1 MPSVTARCSP
11 CSAFPRRSSPH
22 PLPASRSPPAPSAL
36 STPPRHRP
44 TSPSPSLR
52 EQATPGSPSATDQCS
67 NPGECECPAKLRAP
81 RRRILGERSPRQLA
95 SPRPPQKPPGTPPAQ
110 KKPKPVT
117 LACSDGIAVTASKHA
132 GGRPTKYDPA
142 YCDLAVDLGRA
153 GKSGEGIACHIGV
166 VYPAV
171 LNWQKEHP
179 EFLEAMTLAKQL
191 ELLWW
196 GNAGQEHLTTTGFS
210 ASAWSRSMAARF
222 PNKWREKTQVDH
234 GVSNELAALL
244 GDLDGHGASIV

>member
-1 MPSVTARCSP
+1 MPRKTQSAKAAYSGGAKPKTARKP
-11 CSAFPRRSSPH
+11 KAPAKAARK
-22 PLPASRSPPAPSAL
+22 PAS
-36 STPPRHRP
+36 
-44 TSPSPSLR
+44 
-52 EQATPGSPSATDQCS
+52 
-67 NPGECECPAKLRAP
+67 AKKA
-81 RRRILGERSPRQLA
+81 
-95 SPRPPQKPPGTPPAQ
+95 
-110 KKPKPVT
+110 KPVT

-153 GKSGEGIACHIGV
+153 GKSGEVIACHIGV
-166 VYPAV
+166 IYQTV

-196 GNAGQEHLTTTGFS
+196 ENAGQEHLTTTGFS